1 MDEQVQRLV
10 DTAQKLEGLAR
21 HASTHAAG
29 VVISREPLV
38 EHVPLQRP
46 ARGNGDE
53 AAIPMTQFAME
64 QVAAIG
70 LLKMDFLGLTNL
82 TILDRA
88 VEIIRRTHGI
98 EVDLAN
104 LPDGDAATYEMLS
117 KGETFGVFQLESAG
131 MRRHIQELK
140 PSGVPDLAAMVAL
153 YRPGPMQHIP
163 TYCRAKHG
171 LEEIRYPHPDLAGIL
186 DETYGV
192 IVYQDQVL
200 LIARQFAGYSLGDA
214 DTMRKAMGKKIPEV
228 MRAERERFVEGAK
241 ALGYARS
248 WPATSSSSYSPSP
261 ATPSTRR
268 TPTATAPSPTRRPT

>member
-88 VEIIRRTHGI
+88 
-98 EVDLAN
+98 
-104 LPDGDAATYEMLS
+104 
-117 KGETFGVFQLESAG
+117 
-131 MRRHIQELK
+131 
-140 PSGVPDLAAMVAL
+140 AMVAL

-171 LEEIRYPHPDLAGIL
+171 LEEIRYPHPDLAGIM

-200 LIARQFAGYSLGDA
+200 LIARQFAGYTLGDA
-214 DTMRKAMGKKIPEV
+214 DTMSKA
-228 MRAERERFVEGAK
+228 
-241 ALGYARS
+241 
-248 WPATSSSSYSPSP
+248 
-261 ATPSTRR
+261 
-268 TPTATAPSPTRRPT
+268 